1 MWKMIDVDI
10 LIPAKWNYKLDNESV
25 QKELKSYIQNRGLIQ
40 NLIVRQTSAG
50 IELVNGHHRLK
61 AIRELGIKQV
71 MAYDLGKID
80 QDTAEK
86 IALETNETRFKPDP
100 LKLENLLKKFQNT
113 GPKIEPKKI
122 EIQPRKIETPQPKPV
137 NPHESTKQSTSNEPQ
152 RTKIVLNVEP
162 QIAAQFKEQLNRV
175 KSLMFVNESTKDVA
189 DSLPIQAICQVLAET
204 DSKRF
209 QKKS

>member
-1 MWKMIDVDI
+1 MVNVDE
-10 LIPAKWNYKLDNESV
+10 LIPAPWNYKKDDEKTQS
-25 QKELKSYIQNRGLIQ
+25 
-40 NLIVRQTSAG
+40 
-50 IELVNGHHRLK
+50 ELVELIKKRGQIQTIAIRQIPGGMEICDGNHRL
-61 AIRELGIKQV
+61 AAFRQLGIKKV

-86 IALETNETRFKPDP
+86 ICCELNETRFKPDP
-100 LKLENLLKKFQNT
+100 IKLEMLLKKFQTT
-113 GPKIEPKKI
+113 GPKVEVKKI
-122 EIQPRKIETPQPKPV
+122 DIQPRKIETPEPKPV
-137 NPHESTKQSTSNEPQ
+137 NPHESTKQSTPKESS

-162 QIAAQFKEQLNRV
+162 QIAEQFKEQLNRV

-209 QKKS
+209 QKKP